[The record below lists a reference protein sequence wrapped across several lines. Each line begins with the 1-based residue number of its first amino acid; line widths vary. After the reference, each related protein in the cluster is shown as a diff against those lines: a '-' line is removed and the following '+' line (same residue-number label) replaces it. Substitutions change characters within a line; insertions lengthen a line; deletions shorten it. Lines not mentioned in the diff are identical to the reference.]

1 MYRILI
7 ADDEPLILNGIDEL
21 ISSFDIDLKVV
32 CRAKSGKEALDMAL
46 KYNPDIILM
55 DIEMPQLNGLEA
67 IKLIK
72 EKLDNVVFIIL
83 SSYDNFKYAQEA
95 IKLNVTRYLLK
106 PVNEKELKEAILTC
120 IDDFE
125 NNLTNNQSTKSNTN
139 HKQNII
145 DYINH
150 NYSNP
155 DLDTKTIE
163 EHFNISKSTIFK
175 IMKEIT
181 DKSLIEYITMIRIRQ
196 AIKLLPTD
204 LSFKEISYRVGYT
217 DPYYFSRIFKKN
229 TGYTPTE
236 YKKILGDN
244 DD

>member
-21 ISSFDIDLKVV
+21 ISSFGLDIKVV
-32 CRAKSGKEALDMAL
+32 CRAKNGKEALDMAL

-55 DIEMPQLNGLEA
+55 DIEMPQLSGLEA
-67 IKLIK
+67 IKAIK
-72 EKLDNVVFIIL
+72 SELDNVVFIIL

-106 PVNEKELKEAILTC
+106 PVNEKELKEALLTC
-120 IDDFE
+120 IEEFE
-125 NNLTNNQSTKSNTN
+125 DNLSNNVVKTNIN

-145 DYINH
+145 DFINH
-150 NYSNP
+150 NYANP

-181 DKSLIEYITMIRIRQ
+181 DKSLVEYITMIRIRQ
-196 AIKLLPTD
+196 AIKLLTTE
-204 LSFKEISYRVGYT
+204 LSFKEIAYRVGYT

-236 YKKILGDN
+236 YKKILGEN